1 MMNRMTVRDAGRDEV
16 RSIVQM
22 IRSMVADMA
31 NYGGHAPTTDDAAL
45 ENVAA
50 AIVDELKGNNTKYLI
65 AESAGGNLVGLAAAK
80 LVTLEGVFAPKKT
93 LHISVVYVPPQFRR
107 SGIGGALVAK
117 LMDWGRTI
125 GAEQCDL
132 NVLTKNPAR
141 SLYEKHGFEAIE
153 VKMVCSL

>member
-1 MMNRMTVRDAGRDEV
+1 
-16 RSIVQM
+16 
-22 IRSMVADMA
+22 
-31 NYGGHAPTTDDAAL
+31 
-45 ENVAA
+45 
-50 AIVDELKGNNTKYLI
+50 
-65 AESAGGNLVGLAAAK
+65 
-80 LVTLEGVFAPKKT
+80 VFALKKT

-141 SLYEKHGFEAIE
+141 SLYERHGLEAIE